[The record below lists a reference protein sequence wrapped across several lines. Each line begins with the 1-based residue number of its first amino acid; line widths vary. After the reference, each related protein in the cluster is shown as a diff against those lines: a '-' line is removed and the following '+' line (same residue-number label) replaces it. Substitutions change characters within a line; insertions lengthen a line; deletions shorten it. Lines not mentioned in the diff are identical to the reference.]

1 MPNRLKSTK
10 IALIRVSRVRKEEDV
25 SGKEKWIMA
34 AIIAAGALYL
44 FKLDALYLFAV
55 AAVIYFVS
63 RSR

>member
-1 MPNRLKSTK
+1 MQ
-10 IALIRVSRVRKEEDV
+10 LIRVSRVRKEEDV

-44 FKLDALYLFAV
+44 FELDALYLFAV

-63 RSR
+63 RSC